1 MVNLTRKENLF
12 IFEIEGLHKLWALK
26 SKITVSEEN
35 ILKAYQNEKEFTFW
49 KGIRAPG
56 TEIPWLIA
64 AGTFY
69 KKGRNF
75 WDVSNK
81 NKAIIV
87 ELQNHYFKKLIIEV
101 ENPEA
106 VIKILNTKQ
115 DEK

>member
-1 MVNLTRKENLF
+1 MVDLVQKNHQF
-12 IFEIEGLHKLWALK
+12 IFEIRGIHKLWALK
-26 SKITVSEEN
+26 SKITVSKEN
-35 ILKAYQNEKEFTFW
+35 IIKAYQNEKEFTFW

-81 NKAIIV
+81 KKAIVV
-87 ELQNHYFKKLIIEV
+87 ELQDHCFKKLIIEV

-106 VIKILNTKQ
+106 VIKILN
-115 DEK
+115 EK

>member
-1 MVNLTRKENLF
+1 MVDLVQKDHQF
-12 IFEIEGLHKLWALK
+12 IFEIRGIHKLWALK
-26 SKITVSEEN
+26 SKISVSKEN
-35 ILKAYQNEKEFTFW
+35 IIKAYQNEKEFTFW

-56 TEIPWLIA
+56 TEIPWLIV

-81 NKAIIV
+81 KKAVVV
-87 ELQNHYFKKLIIEV
+87 ELQDHCFKKLIIEV

-106 VIKILNTKQ
+106 VIKILN
-115 DEK
+115 EK